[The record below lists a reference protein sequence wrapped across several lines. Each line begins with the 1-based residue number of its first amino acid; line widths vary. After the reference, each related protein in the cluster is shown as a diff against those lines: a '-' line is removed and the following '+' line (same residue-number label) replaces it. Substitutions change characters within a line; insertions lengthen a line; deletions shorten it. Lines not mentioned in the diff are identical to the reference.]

1 MDVPLSSAEVF
12 DQTVRQAL
20 HMLESGAPQRDVLAC
35 LTGGAELAAGGGA
48 VASILVLDD
57 AGLLRDGASPNLPAD
72 YLAAI
77 DGLKPHPNVGTCAAA
92 ASTGCVIVTHDF
104 CADDKWAELRHLPL
118 SLGFVG
124 AWSQPILTAAGAVL
138 GTFGTYFRER
148 RHPTPAEFDGVR
160 RLASI
165 AAMALERPMQ
175 GDRNVKERR
184 GHAGPVT

>member
-1 MDVPLSSAEVF
+1 MDLPSSSTDVF

-20 HMLESGAPQRDVLAC
+20 HMLESGAPQRDVLMC

-57 AGLLRDGASPNLPAD
+57 AGLLRNGASPNLPSD
-72 YLAAI
+72 YLTAI
-77 DGLKPHPNVGTCAAA
+77 DGLKPDPNVGTCAAA
-92 ASTGCVIVTHDF
+92 ASTGCVVVTWDF

-124 AWSQPILTAAGAVL
+124 AWSQPILTGEGAVL

-148 RHPTPAEFDGVR
+148 RHPTAEEFDGVR
-160 RLASI
+160 RLASV
-165 AAMALERPMQ
+165 AAMALERGNP
-175 GDRNVKERR
+175 GN
-184 GHAGPVT
+184 GN